1 MHRSWAQVGRL
12 PLSEILEIHPLEQ
25 VLAQKSCYKQG
36 DHSGGGGMER
46 VSSHSFCLKMVE
58 RGDKRAGNESTGAL
72 ERFMIKN
79 DSEEFLL

>member
-36 DHSGGGGMER
+36 DHSGGGGMSTF
-46 VSSHSFCLKMVE
+46 SSHSFCSLSEV
-58 RGDKRAGNESTGAL
+58 RNGDSGQTGS
-72 ERFMIKN
+72 R
-79 DSEEFLL
+79 

>member
-36 DHSGGGGMER
+36 EHGGGG
-46 VSSHSFCLKMVE
+46 
-58 RGDKRAGNESTGAL
+58 GDVGVL
-72 ERFMIKN
+72 FPQ
-79 DSEEFLL
+79 LLFSQ